1 MKIDNIINWFL
12 LITTVLVVGKAIN
25 LINISWYETF
35 IPLGLLMVS
44 SLLVFIIG
52 AAIVLKNGNGKDN

>member
-44 SLLVFIIG
+44 SLLVLIIG
-52 AAIVLKNGNGKDN
+52 AAIVLKNGNGKDK